1 MILGTRTRVS
11 STNGGAPIRL
21 MGQLDYFPR
30 GVEDLITH
38 ASLIASQL
46 RVTRSMLELKRLA
59 PRFPGHQSVRT

>member
-1 MILGTRTRVS
+1 
-11 STNGGAPIRL
+11 